1 MSDNCQNSKCN
12 KELVNSKGGRDKKFC
27 SQDCYKQ
34 HKKDNPR
41 SYSKGRF
48 KKGEASWNKGR
59 RFTEM
64 GSFMIRKTTLKSGNE
79 KKLRFVSVGYND
91 NGSIKYVRNDKYVWE
106 NSNGPM
112 EKGYVVY
119 HKDGRTL
126 NDELSNL
133 DSITLGEAISRYSAL
148 REQVYD
154 LKSKKDIKRIIKGCL
169 VNDRRIQK
177 MIFEMTYGRMMG
189 IIMRYSQDQDSA
201 QDILSDT
208 WIKIFKKIDTFDN
221 SGSFEGWI
229 TRIAINTA
237 LDSIRKKSNTTV
249 MDIND
254 MSYFDGMSVEDEEF
268 ELEEI
273 KGLSSDALL
282 KEIQNLS
289 PSYRAVFNLFVFE
302 EMSHK
307 DIGVKLGISEGTSK
321 SNLSKARGVLRKR
334 VTKLIAK
341 NKSEQERIIEDYRI
355 YDRENAKV

>member
-148 REQVYD
+148 REQVYNLNNERD
-154 LKSKKDIKRIIKGCL
+154 VGRIIKGCL

-177 MIFEMTYGRMMG
+177 IVFEMTYDRMMG
-189 IIMRYSQDQDSA
+189 VIMRYASDHDSA
-201 QDILSDT
+201 QDVLSDA
-208 WIKIFKKIDTFDN
+208 WMKIFNKMDTYKS

-229 TRIAINTA
+229 SRIAVNTA
-237 LDSIRKKSNTTV
+237 IDSIRKNKNTFV
-249 MDIND
+249 MDTND
-254 MSYFDGMSVEDEEF
+254 MSYFDGMSSEDEEF
-268 ELEEI
+268 DEEEVR
-273 KGLSSDALL
+273 GLSTSEIIA
-282 KEIQNLS
+282 EIQNLS
-289 PSYRAVFNLFVFE
+289 PSYRAVFNMYVFE
-302 EMSHK
+302 DMGHK
-307 DIGVKLGISEGTSK
+307 EIGVSLGISEGTSK
-321 SNLSKARGVLRKR
+321 SNLSKARGILKQR
-334 VTKLIAK
+334 VAKLINN
-341 NKSEQERIIEDYRI
+341 NKIKQDRLIEYCRIEDMVR
-355 YDRENAKV
+355 V

>member
-1 MSDNCQNSKCN
+1 
-12 KELVNSKGGRDKKFC
+12 
-27 SQDCYKQ
+27 
-34 HKKDNPR
+34 
-41 SYSKGRF
+41 
-48 KKGEASWNKGR
+48 
-59 RFTEM
+59 
-64 GSFMIRKTTLKSGNE
+64 
-79 KKLRFVSVGYND
+79 
-91 NGSIKYVRNDKYVWE
+91 
-106 NSNGPM
+106 
-112 EKGYVVY
+112 
-119 HKDGRTL
+119 
-126 NDELSNL
+126 
-133 DSITLGEAISRYSAL
+133 
-148 REQVYD
+148 
-154 LKSKKDIKRIIKGCL
+154 
-169 VNDRRIQK
+169 
-177 MIFEMTYGRMMG
+177 MMG